1 MAVEV
6 VLPMLGVTVEKGSI
20 LRWLKKEGDPVVK
33 GEPLYVVE
41 ADKVTTEVESPATG
55 ILGRILVPVGV
66 EVPVLTVVAVI
77 VQKGEVV
84 PEEYQPDA
92 TGASRGPGVTD
103 RSPPTPPP
111 PAAAEVY
118 DYDLAVIGGGPGGY
132 VASIRAAQL
141 GARVMLAE
149 QSRVGGTCL
158 NRGCIPTK
166 AFLADVKHLH
176 HIRGSAVYTG
186 KERLGISMSRMVSR
200 KDQVVATMIRGV
212 EVLLKAN
219 RVKLFRARASL
230 RDPHTLK
237 LVSPQGETTVS
248 ASNVIVATGS
258 RAAVLP
264 GLEFDGKHILSSDH
278 ILKLR
283 RVPKR
288 LIIIGGGAVGLEFGC
303 IFNALGSHVTVIEM
317 LPGIAAGQDQ
327 DVVKGLSQALTEQ
340 GLEILTET
348 RVLGASLGKGGVTL
362 DLEETGGGRRS
373 LSAQKVLVAAGRT
386 PVCQDLGLEEL
397 GVEMDGPFIAVD
409 SQLQTSVPG
418 LYAIGDVI
426 GKSMLAH
433 TASQEGIVA
442 AENIVASAGRS
453 MDYTRIPSCIYTFPE
468 VASVGLG
475 EAEAR
480 RQGLA
485 VKVGRFP
492 YRFNGKA
499 LAMGHPEGF
508 VKVVADE
515 MTGEILGVHI
525 LGEHATELIGEALL
539 AMQAEAV
546 VEDMGEVVKGHPTL
560 SEIVK
565 EAALDYSGSAVHRP

>member
-20 LRWLKKEGDPVVK
+20 IEWLKEEGDPVVK
-33 GEPLYVVE
+33 GESLYIVE

-55 ILGRILVPVGV
+55 ILGRILVPVGM

-77 VQKGEVV
+77 VQEGEAV
-84 PEEYQPDA
+84 PAEYQLQAAGTAP
-92 TGASRGPGVTD
+92 GAEAAD
-103 RSPPTPPP
+103 RPAPP
-111 PAAAEVY
+111 PAAAREY

-132 VASIRAAQL
+132 VAAIRAAQL

-149 QSRVGGTCL
+149 QDRLGGTCL
-158 NRGCIPTK
+158 NRGCVPTK
-166 AFLADVKHLH
+166 SFLADVKHLH
-176 HIRGSAVYTG
+176 HIRASAVYTG
-186 KERLGISMSRMVSR
+186 KERLGISMSRLVAR
-200 KDQVVATMIRGV
+200 KDRVVATMTEGV

-219 RVKLFRARASL
+219 RVKLFKARASL
-230 RDPHTLK
+230 LDPHTVK
-237 LVSPQGETTVS
+237 LVSPEGETTVS
-248 ASNVIVATGS
+248 TGRVIIATGS
-258 RAAVLP
+258 QAASLP
-264 GLEFDGKHILSSDH
+264 GLEFDGRRILSSDH
-278 ILKLR
+278 ILELKS
-283 RVPKR
+283 VPKS
-288 LIIIGGGAVGLEFGC
+288 LAIIGGGAVGLEFGT
-303 IFNALGSHVTVIEM
+303 IFNSLGSQVTVIEM

-327 DVVKGLSQALTEQ
+327 EIVEGLSRALGEQ
-340 GLEILTET
+340 GLKILTDT
-348 RVLGASLGKGGVTL
+348 RVLGASLDKEGVTL
-362 DLEETGGGRRS
+362 ELEEAGGGRRS

-409 SQLQTSVPG
+409 SQLQTSVAG

-442 AENIVASAGRS
+442 AENSVVDAGRS
-453 MDYTRIPSCIYTFPE
+453 MDYRRIPSCIYTFPE

-475 EAEAR
+475 EDEAR
-480 RQGLA
+480 HQGLA

-499 LAMGHPEGF
+499 LAMDRPEGF

-515 MTGEILGVHI
+515 LTGEILGVHI
-525 LGEHATELIGEALL
+525 LGEQATDLIGEALL

-546 VEDMGEVVKGHPTL
+546 VEDLGEVVKAHPTL

-565 EAALDYSGSAVHRP
+565 EAALDYSGLAVHKP